1 MQVADPL
8 STAFAALADPTRRA
22 ILARLAEGEAS
33 VGELAEPFDLSLPAI
48 SKHLKVLERA
58 QLIRR
63 EKAAQWRRCRLQPEG
78 FVAASGW
85 LQRYERFWIEQPR
98 PAGRASRA
106 AGGGRGPRA
115 GGGSP
120 DDDGA
125 AERPMRRSSCGCRG
139 ACRRG
144 ASWCSA
150 R

>member
-1 MQVADPL
+1 VQVADPL
-8 STAFAALADPTRRA
+8 SSAFAALADPTRRA

-33 VGELAEPFDLSLPAI
+33 VGQLAEPFDLSLPAI

-85 LQRYERFWIEQPR
+85 LQRYERFWSESLDRLAEHLEQQVAAAAR
-98 PAGRASRA
+98 APAQDN
-106 AGGGRGPRA
+106 
-115 GGGSP
+115 P

-125 AERPMRRSSCGCRG
+125 TEG
-139 ACRRG
+139 
-144 ASWCSA
+144 
-150 R
+150 

>member
-33 VGELAEPFDLSLPAI
+33 VGQLAEPFDLSLPAI

-85 LQRYERFWIEQPR
+85 LQRYERFWTDSLDRLAEHLEQQVAAAAR
-98 PAGRASRA
+98 APARIARMAMAQPGLRS
-106 AGGGRGPRA
+106 
-115 GGGSP
+115 
-120 DDDGA
+120 
-125 AERPMRRSSCGCRG
+125 RSSCGCRG
-139 ACRRG
+139 GCRRG
-144 ASWCSA
+144 ASWFSA

>member
-33 VGELAEPFDLSLPAI
+33 VGQLAEPFDLSLPAI

-85 LQRYERFWIEQPR
+85 LQRYERFWSDSLDRLAEHLEQQVAAAAR
-98 PAGRASRA
+98 APAQDRAD
-106 AGGGRGPRA
+106 G
-115 GGGSP
+115 
-120 DDDGA
+120 DGA
-125 AERPMRRSSCGCRG
+125 TES
-139 ACRRG
+139 
-144 ASWCSA
+144 
-150 R
+150 

>member
-1 MQVADPL
+1 VQIADPL

-33 VGELAEPFDLSLPAI
+33 VGQLAEPFDLSLPAI

-85 LQRYERFWIEQPR
+85 LQRYERFWSESLDRLAEHLEQQVAAAAR
-98 PAGRASRA
+98 APAQDN
-106 AGGGRGPRA
+106 
-115 GGGSP
+115 P

-125 AERPMRRSSCGCRG
+125 TEG
-139 ACRRG
+139 
-144 ASWCSA
+144 
-150 R
+150 